1 VPRLRAFSLL
11 EVMVAIA
18 LLAVGM
24 TVLLQVQT
32 RSINLAQ
39 QAREM
44 TVATM
49 LARSKLLDCQADLAK
64 KGFSIGDYDEEG
76 NFGDD
81 GYPDFFWECHAYK
94 PDIPVADTA
103 DVQQAFSATGNEET
117 GQAAEQQGADLGMQ
131 FLAPVMSQLSSV
143 LGDSIRL
150 VTDHR
155 CPCGRTAPII
165 EHYGRDLNRFTF
177 AGRTFFVRD
186 VEERLLVA
194 PVEAVGNLWL
204 LEVRPAEVRFRVEAQ
219 QPDGSMRDPNQ
230 LELFSALVTGVPGMQ
245 RKHGRSDAHQ
255 VTTLSGNVLRGT
267 WDEILL
273 QLKVA
278 ESGAAMVSLSE
289 FMAGL
294 ARRGREETG
303 VIIPLTDA
311 EAFIRGSAEAGVLR
325 IVQ

>member
-1 VPRLRAFSLL
+1 MPRLRAFSLL

-143 LGDSIRL
+143 LGDSIREL
-150 VTDHR
+150 VVIVRWGKSGETDELRVATHLIDK
-155 CPCGRTAPII
+155 TA
-165 EHYGRDLNRFTF
+165 
-177 AGRTFFVRD
+177 V
-186 VEERLLVA
+186 
-194 PVEAVGNLWL
+194 
-204 LEVRPAEVRFRVEAQ
+204 
-219 QPDGSMRDPNQ
+219 NQ
-230 LELFSALVTGVPGMQ
+230 V
-245 RKHGRSDAHQ
+245 
-255 VTTLSGNVLRGT
+255 
-267 WDEILL
+267 
-273 QLKVA
+273 
-278 ESGAAMVSLSE
+278 AAMIQQASSR
-289 FMAGL
+289 MPGAPPPPPP
-294 ARRGREETG
+294 RGPPG
-303 VIIPLTDA
+303 
-311 EAFIRGSAEAGVLR
+311 GKG
-325 IVQ
+325 